1 VANVKLYVLD
11 SHMHPVPIGV
21 PGELYI
27 GGQSV
32 GLGYLNRPELT
43 AERFIVNPFTGLTT
57 DRLYKTGDLVR
68 YLPDGNLEFI
78 GRMDNQVKING
89 VRMELGEIEA
99 VLAQHPAVKSCA
111 VLLREDVPGSKR
123 LVAYVVAATAVTG
136 SDLRAAM
143 KELLP
148 ENMIPS
154 AFVLLE
160 EFPLTPSGKVDR
172 RALPMPTDT
181 LTAMEQRYVAPRNT
195 TEEVLVLIWK
205 ELLGLEK
212 VGVETNFFEVGG
224 NSLTAMSMISKV
236 RETFAVN
243 VPTQKMFSL
252 TTISGMAAA
261 LFEHETKPGQVE
273 AVARVRKKVMEMT
286 PEQRQA
292 LLEAKKGERG

>member
-1 VANVKLYVLD
+1 
-11 SHMHPVPIGV
+11 G
-21 PGELYI
+21 
-27 GGQSV
+27 V
-32 GLGYLNRPELT
+32 GLARCYLNRPELT

-136 SDLRAAM
+136 SELRAAM

-261 LFEHETKPGQVE
+261 LFEHETRPGQVE